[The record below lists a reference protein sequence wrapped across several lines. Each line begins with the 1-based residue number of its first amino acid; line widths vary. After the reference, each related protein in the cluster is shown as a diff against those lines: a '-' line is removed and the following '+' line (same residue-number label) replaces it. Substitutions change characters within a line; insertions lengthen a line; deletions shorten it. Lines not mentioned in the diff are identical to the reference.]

1 MAPLEPVELL
11 RGRLPH
17 VRLPQETPESVCKEV
32 GQHAAELAEMLD
44 MHGGVLVTAPALR
57 TAADFEAAL
66 AVLIDLAQSY
76 PGGAPR
82 QKVTEGGV
90 FTSTEYPP
98 CLPIPAHTE
107 LSYMPRAKPELIAFF
122 CEVAPRRGG
131 MTPALDMAEVLRR
144 LPRDLVARFSPGLLT
159 SLNLPPEKGAYLC
172 TRRAQVRD
180 YPKDWKSLGES
191 REAAADKFREGC
203 LEEVAAVEWTSNWM
217 EPYVPMPAVSSHRG
231 MQVWTG
237 FFPAFHWA
245 GNVLQT
251 LFDLCC
257 HNRSLGQLRV
267 SFWVFALT
275 ALAGQSAESPARP
288 GRPAED
294 LGDPR
299 GAILQAGERPGRLLL
314 GRLEDTLGLQ
324 HAAHQVAV
332 VARPVRPL
340 GQPPHG
346 PHAHALQPGRGTPN
360 PHSFRQP

>member
-1 MAPLEPVELL
+1 
-11 RGRLPH
+11 
-17 VRLPQETPESVCKEV
+17 
-32 GQHAAELAEMLD
+32 
-44 MHGGVLVTAPALR
+44 
-57 TAADFEAAL
+57 
-66 AVLIDLAQSY
+66 
-76 PGGAPR
+76 
-82 QKVTEGGV
+82 
-90 FTSTEYPP
+90 
-98 CLPIPAHTE
+98 
-107 LSYMPRAKPELIAFF
+107 MPRAKPELIAFF

-275 ALAGQSAESPARP
+275 AWQGLANQLSLLPGLGGLLRTWATPGALSCKLANGRDVSFWDVWRILWVYNTQLIKWQWWPGQFVLLDNHRMGHMRTPYSPDEARQ
-288 GRPAED
+288 
-294 LGDPR
+294 
-299 GAILQAGERPGRLLL
+299 ILTAFGNRK
-314 GRLEDTLGLQ
+314 
-324 HAAHQVAV
+324 AALFK
-332 VARPVRPL
+332 PY
-340 GQPPHG
+340 
-346 PHAHALQPGRGTPN
+346 
-360 PHSFRQP
+360 SSD